1 MTADRR
7 PRQSREDLRALML
20 RAGRS
25 ILLEEGLGT
34 GADALNFKR
43 AFDRIESETGIKLS
57 NASVIGRVWANLDDY
72 QTDVLVEL
80 ASDTSRSNVTEVA
93 DLVAAVLT
101 ERDLSTAE
109 ARSEALSEVCRV
121 VGEALGDALRG
132 SASWS
137 VWINV
142 WTMATSSDLPDRYQ
156 RVLSALM
163 QSYDAINR
171 EGEEA
176 FGSLMTLFGYRT
188 RDPLTVAQFL
198 NAVGALSE
206 GCSLRDRVDS
216 KMFGIVRPTGP
227 DGEESAM
234 DDIRHRTAR
243 PCHGVLRAGSQP
255 LKGRVVGRDTAVS
268 CRAGGWERW
277 DPCDKGVGRSSS
289 SAGRAQIRRSSSPAQ
304 LAVPGGEFAVHRND
318 LHPIVEHGRRLSDP
332 ASTGVYPVGQWGL
345 RNRC

>member
-1 MTADRR
+1 MTTDRR

-20 RAGRS
+20 TAGQS
-25 ILLEEGLGT
+25 ILLEDGLGT

-80 ASDTSRSNVTEVA
+80 ASDTSRSNVSEVA

-101 ERDLSTAE
+101 DSDLSTTE
-109 ARSEALSEVCRV
+109 ARSDALSEVCRV
-121 VGEALGDALRG
+121 VGEALGDALRR
-132 SASWS
+132 SVSWS

-171 EGEEA
+171 EGEDA
-176 FGSLMTLFGYRT
+176 FGSLMTLFGYRIKE
-188 RDPLTVAQFL
+188 PLTVPQFL

-206 GCSLRDRVDS
+206 GCSLRDRVDN
-216 KMFGIVRPTGP
+216 KMLGIVRPTGP
-227 DGEESAM
+227 HGENQQWTIFGIGLHAL
-234 DDIRHRTAR
+234 
-243 PCHGVLRAGSQP
+243 VLEFFEP
-255 LKGRVVGRDTAVS
+255 
-268 CRAGGWERW
+268 
-277 DPCDKGVGRSSS
+277 DPN
-289 SAGRAQIRRSSSPAQ
+289 
-304 LAVPGGEFAVHRND
+304 F
-318 LHPIVEHGRRLSDP
+318 
-332 ASTGVYPVGQWGL
+332 
-345 RNRC
+345 